1 MNLPRE
7 FGVDAAN
14 INSKWIENIYE
25 NIKKIEEF
33 ERLAREGCTSI
44 FDYVQIP
51 MNDRNMF
58 LVEIQY
64 KNLKLLL
71 NEFILV
77 IPDINPVIGETESGE
92 FMQLLEKLSK
102 VMEDKKNIIRYF
114 RSDVQN
120 KITDAELTDSFYTML
135 KILHDLRV
143 KLILVL
149 KNILYRE
156 ESKVGRQR

>member
-7 FGVDAAN
+7 FAIDTAN

-33 ERLAREGCTSI
+33 ERLAREGCSSI
-44 FDYVQIP
+44 IEYAQIP
-51 MNDRNMF
+51 PTDRSTF
-58 LVEIQY
+58 LVEVQY

-77 IPDINPVIGETESGE
+77 IPDITPVIGEVESTK
-92 FMQLLEKLSK
+92 FMGVLDRLSK
-102 VMEDKKNIIRYF
+102 VIEYKNNLIKYYK
-114 RSDVQN
+114 SDVLN
-120 KITDAELTDSFYTML
+120 KIIDAKLTETFYNIL

-143 KLILVL
+143 ELILLL
-149 KNILYRE
+149 KHILYRE